1 MPAFDGG
8 ERGLLPVA
16 VLAFRQG
23 CRPCSIVHAP
33 NFVVT
38 YEVLLHH
45 EVKSHELV
53 KTRSPLTLKV
63 VQ

>member
-23 CRPCSIVHAP
+23 CRPCSIFHAP
-33 NFVVT
+33 NFVAT
-38 YEVLLHH
+38 YELLLHH
-45 EVKSHELV
+45 ES
-53 KTRSPLTLKV
+53 
-63 VQ
+63 